1 MRLFVAVEIP
11 QEVKTTLE
19 GFLKPLRATAKL
31 SWSRV
36 DNLHITTQ
44 FIGEWPEARLDEI
57 QRALAGVPARGAI
70 DIRVMGIGWFPNERR
85 PRVLWAGIE
94 GNDGGDGLRALAGDT
109 REALTKIGVKVE
121 ERAFTPHLT
130 LARIREPVPLGAL
143 REAIEASPFA
153 SGFDFGAFRAGTFYL
168 YLSAGGRY
176 TQLAGFG
183 LE

>member
-31 SWSRV
+31 SWSRL

-44 FIGEWPEARLDEI
+44 FIGDWPEARLDEI
-57 QRALAGVPARGAI
+57 KRALAGVPARSAI
-70 DIRVMGIGWFPNERR
+70 DIRVKGIGWFPNERR
-85 PRVLWAGIE
+85 PRVFWAGI
-94 GNDGGDGLRALAGDT
+94 DGDDGLRALARDT
-109 REALTKIGVKVE
+109 QEAIAKAGAPLE

-143 REAIEASPFA
+143 REAIQSSPFA
-153 SGFDFGAFRAGTFYL
+153 RGFHFGAFRAAAFYL

-183 LE
+183 LK

>member
-19 GFLKPLRATAKL
+19 AFLKPLRATAKL
-31 SWSRV
+31 SWSRL

-57 QRALAGVPARGAI
+57 NHALAGVPARGAI
-70 DIRVMGIGWFPNERR
+70 DIAVKGIGWFPDERR
-85 PRVLWAGIE
+85 PRVFWAGIE
-94 GNDGGDGLRALAGDT
+94 GDDGGLRALAADT
-109 REALTKIGVKVE
+109 REALVKIGVPIE

-130 LARIREPVPLGAL
+130 LARIREQIPLGAL
-143 REAIEASPFA
+143 REAIVSSPFA
-153 SGFDFGAFRAGTFYL
+153 RDFAFGAFRAGTFYL

>member
-31 SWSRV
+31 SWSRL

-57 QRALAGVPARGAI
+57 ERALAGVPARGAI
-70 DIRVMGIGWFPNERR
+70 DIAVKGIGWFPNERR
-85 PRVLWAGIE
+85 PRVLWAGI
-94 GNDGGDGLRALAGDT
+94 GGGEPLRALAQATG
-109 REALTKIGVKVE
+109 EGLAKAGVAIE

-130 LARIREPVPLGAL
+130 LARIREPLLLGAL
-143 REAIEASPFA
+143 REAIESSPFA
-153 SGFDFGAFRAGTFYL
+153 RDFAFGAFRAGTFYL
-168 YLSAGGRY
+168 YLSSGGRY
-176 TQLAGFG
+176 TQLAGYG